1 MTTIYGSR
9 EVRDME
15 GELLNESE
23 RLTGRRI
30 EIVKCPTCERVW
42 TADSMRDWRGRP
54 VCPLCLRRIQIA
66 HR

>member
-1 MTTIYGSR
+1 
-9 EVRDME
+9 ME